1 MKGDMLR
8 PRISPLMLVLILV
21 VGCLTVGPVLMLIL
35 GSFSRGI
42 GAFGA
47 FTVEKYIRV
56 YTDPTLHKTLL
67 NTVIF
72 TAGSSLFATA
82 LALILA
88 YLNVRTDIP
97 LKGLF
102 HLISIIPMMIPHIV
116 FATSWALLLN
126 PSNGILNL
134 FLREV
139 LGLKKSLFNIYTL
152 GGMIMVEGLLDF
164 PIAYLIIAPA
174 MASFDAALEEAAWV
188 SGGSKFRALQ
198 RITLPILRPAILA
211 SLALVVVRSL
221 AAFAVPSV
229 IGMPGRVYVLTTY
242 IYRLISLGFMPDYG
256 RAAAAGVSVLV
267 TSTVLVYVYR
277 RLTARSERYVTIS
290 ARGYKPAI
298 IGLGRW
304 RYPLS
309 LLTSFLFLILIV
321 IPVLVLLYVSLIPY
335 VMPPSAKAFSMVT
348 LKHWNYVLRD
358 PLSLRALKNS
368 VFLAL
373 VGASLGILLSTFV
386 SYIIVREKTVG
397 SALLENLAFFSY
409 SFPGL
414 VIGIGFMWFFVHT
427 PLYATIWA
435 LLIGYIATYLPYGI
449 RPLTSAFIQIS
460 EDLEEASKVAG
471 AGFLYT
477 FRRVVVPLAT
487 PGIVS
492 GWILM
497 ASMFLRELSLS
508 AVLSRPGTEVLAVQ
522 ILHFAD
528 DSLWGQVSALG
539 ILMIALSTIM
549 ATLATLVGRKTA
561 KARRTG

>member
-1 MKGDMLR
+1 MSR
-8 PRISPLMLVLILV
+8 PRFSPLTSLFVII
-21 VGCLTVGPVLMLIL
+21 VGCLTVGPVLMLVL

-56 YTDPTLHKTLL
+56 YTDPTLPKTLI
-67 NTVIF
+67 NTVAF
-72 TAGSSLFATA
+72 TVGSSLFATA
-82 LALILA
+82 LALVLA

-102 HLISIIPMMIPHIV
+102 HLISITPMMIPHIV
-116 FATSWALLLN
+116 FATSWVLLLN

-134 FLREV
+134 LLREV
-139 LGLKKSLFNIYTL
+139 LGLKRSIFDIYSL
-152 GGMIMVEGLLDF
+152 GGMIMVEGLLDL

-174 MASFDAALEEAAWV
+174 MSSFDAASSRAAWV
-188 SGGSKFRALQ
+188 SGGSKFRALW
-198 RITLPILRPAILA
+198 RITFPILRPAILA
-211 SLALVVVRSL
+211 SLALVIVRSL

-256 RAAAAGVSVLV
+256 RAAAVGVSVLF

-309 LLTSFLFLILIV
+309 LLTSLLFLVLIV

-335 VMPPSAKAFSMVT
+335 VMPPGAKAFSMMT

-358 PLSLRALKNS
+358 PLSLRALRNS

-373 VGASLGILLSTFV
+373 VGATLGILLSTFV
-386 SYIIVREKTVG
+386 SYIIVRVKTTG
-397 SALLENLAFFSY
+397 SALLESLAFFSF

-414 VIGIGFMWFFVHT
+414 VIGIGFMWFFVRT

-449 RPLTSAFIQIS
+449 RPLTSTFIQIS
-460 EDLEEASKVAG
+460 EDLEEASRVAG
-471 AGFLYT
+471 GGFLYT
-477 FRRVVVPLAT
+477 FRRVVVPLAI

-522 ILHFAD
+522 ILRFAD

-539 ILMIALSTIM
+539 IMMIALSTAM
-549 ATLATLVGRKTA
+549 VTLATLIGKRVGKTRK
-561 KARRTG
+561 

>member
-1 MKGDMLR
+1 MRAMSR
-8 PRISPLMLVLILV
+8 PRFSPLTALFVIIL
-21 VGCLTVGPVLMLIL
+21 GCLTVGPVLMLVL
-35 GSFSRGI
+35 GSLSRGI

-56 YTDPTLHKTLL
+56 YTDPTLPKTLI
-67 NTVIF
+67 NTVAF
-72 TAGSSLFATA
+72 TVGSSLFATA
-82 LALILA
+82 LALVLA

-102 HLISIIPMMIPHIV
+102 HLISITPMMIPHIV
-116 FATSWALLLN
+116 FATSWVLLLN

-134 FLREV
+134 LLREV
-139 LGLKKSLFNIYTL
+139 LGLKRSIFDIYSL
-152 GGMIMVEGLLDF
+152 GGMIMVEGLLDL

-174 MASFDAALEEAAWV
+174 MSSFDAALEEAAWV
-188 SGGSKFRALQ
+188 SGGSKFRALW
-198 RITLPILRPAILA
+198 RITFPILRPAILA
-211 SLALVVVRSL
+211 SLALVIVRSL

-256 RAAAAGVSVLV
+256 RAAAVGVSVLF

-309 LLTSFLFLILIV
+309 LLTSLLFLVLIV

-335 VMPPSAKAFSMVT
+335 VMPPGAKAFSMMT

-358 PLSLRALKNS
+358 PLSLRALRNS

-373 VGASLGILLSTFV
+373 VGATLGILLSTFV
-386 SYIIVREKTVG
+386 SYIIVRVKTTG
-397 SALLENLAFFSY
+397 SALLESLAFFSF

-414 VIGIGFMWFFVHT
+414 VIGIGFMWFFVRT

-449 RPLTSAFIQIS
+449 RPLTSTFIQIS
-460 EDLEEASKVAG
+460 EDLEEASRVAG
-471 AGFLYT
+471 GGFLYT
-477 FRRVVVPLAT
+477 FRRVVVPLAI

-522 ILHFAD
+522 ILRFAD

-539 ILMIALSTIM
+539 IMMIALSTAM
-549 ATLATLVGRKTA
+549 VTLATLIGKRVGKTRK
-561 KARRTG
+561 

>member
-1 MKGDMLR
+1 MRMSGLR
-8 PRISPLMLVLILV
+8 PRISPLTFTFVLI

-42 GAFGA
+42 GAFGV

-56 YTDPTLHKTLL
+56 YTDPSLPKILL
-67 NTVIF
+67 NTAAF
-72 TAGSSLFATA
+72 TVGSSLFATA

-102 HLISIIPMMIPHIV
+102 HLISITPMMIPHIV
-116 FATSWALLLN
+116 FATSWVLLLN

-134 FLREV
+134 LLREV
-139 LGLKKSLFNIYTL
+139 LGLKSSPFDIYSL
-152 GGMIMVEGLLDF
+152 GGMILVEGLLDL

-188 SGGSKFRALQ
+188 SGGSKFRAL
-198 RITLPILRPAILA
+198 RRVTFPILRPAILA
-211 SLALVVVRSL
+211 SLALVIVRSL

-256 RAAAAGVSVLV
+256 RAAAVGVSVLV

-309 LLTSFLFLILIV
+309 FLTSLLFLVLIV

-335 VMPPSAKAFSMVT
+335 VMPPSAKAFSMMT
-348 LKHWNYVLRD
+348 LKHWNYVLHD
-358 PLSLRALKNS
+358 PLSLRALRNS

-373 VGASLGILLSTFV
+373 VGATLGILLSTFV
-386 SYIIVREKTVG
+386 SYIIVRVKSAG
-397 SALLENLAFFSY
+397 SALLESLAFFSF

-414 VIGIGFMWFFVHT
+414 VIGIGFMWFFVRT

-449 RPLTSAFIQIS
+449 RPLTSTFIQIS

-471 AGFLYT
+471 GGFLYT
-477 FRRVVVPLAT
+477 FRRIVVPLAI

-522 ILHFAD
+522 ILRFAD

-539 ILMIALSTIM
+539 IVMIALSTTM
-549 ATLATLVGRKTA
+549 VTLATLVGKHIG
-561 KARRTG
+561 KSK